1 MTLVGIEID
10 TRLVIPAYVFFYGI
24 HFFPIPYYI
33 YILLY
38 EVSTWKTEE
47 LAEQNKII
55 NLKIFTLKTGDIN
68 IV

>member
-1 MTLVGIEID
+1 MDEKVGIFF
-10 TRLVIPAYVFFYGI
+10 VIHAYVFSMEYTSFLYLI
-24 HFFPIPYYI
+24 I

-47 LAEQNKII
+47 LA

>member
-1 MTLVGIEID
+1 M
-10 TRLVIPAYVFFYGI
+10 PM
-24 HFFPIPYYI
+24 FFPMEYTSFLYLII

-38 EVSTWKTEE
+38 EVPTWKTEE
-47 LAEQNKII
+47 LAGENKII

>member
-1 MTLVGIEID
+1 MDEKVGIF
-10 TRLVIPAYVFFYGI
+10 LVIPAYVFFYGI

-47 LAEQNKII
+47 LAE
-55 NLKIFTLKTGDIN
+55 
-68 IV
+68 